1 MIKADLKCIK
11 SVYDKDGNVIIK
23 KGELIEVKKIDY
35 AADSYLSEFMSMY
48 KSSQLPDYAHEPEY
62 IKTYN
67 QIIDGLYQ
75 KFKSRG
81 DILDDV
87 KSNFAGIIYDDKIFV
102 DKEGVELYWSNK
114 GRSSCLK
121 DHRLSI
127 RYRIKSSNLIGY
139 VYEGGDVL
147 TEKPIKIN
155 LSTDKILCPI
165 IKNKKLK
172 ESYSLKQ
179 ISNLLLEGRKEDI
192 IKKYG
197 DENQEIIDTIKYFS
211 NEDPSGNNK
220 YLEWMTKNWLGLG
233 KDKDYSPLDEEI
245 IETIK
250 LFHKNIQRI
259 QNKDINS
266 YAFREL
272 KKTVKE
278 AEKQRKEKEL
288 EKEAKKQ
295 KKVIYE
301 DDKWLVV
308 SPKSWKASCYYGA
321 GTKWCITAKDTSNH
335 WTNYTRR
342 ATFFFVID
350 KEKDKSN
357 RYYKVAYRKI
367 GRGNKFELWDAED
380 FEFSKRGVGEDWL
393 ESLPNELKEKIESH
407 HSEMFPKITNVP
419 DWVENSPQAQAIF
432 NHLGD
437 ASIEKIEDT
446 SWYGLTIFEVDGE
459 YWVAGMESD
468 MEDALWEYFDEYDDY
483 DLMDYFDED
492 GEFLVMNDERDFID
506 NEIESFLNNTTE
518 DEMVEMVGKEDELE
532 ELNDSLSDLKSDLE
546 DASEEE
552 DEERIEELE
561 AAIEGIEEDI
571 DVLYAEARDTQEETL
586 RDNWD
591 DCLYYGP
598 VECFVNEK
606 GWFRNASQLYD
617 SGLVYLERDDLIN
630 RMVSEEDY
638 DAMLSYGYDE
648 EQDDDGDWF
657 YVFQIDY

>member
-1 MIKADLKCIK
+1 M
-11 SVYDKDGNVIIK
+11 
-23 KGELIEVKKIDY
+23 
-35 AADSYLSEFMSMY
+35 
-48 KSSQLPDYAHEPEY
+48 
-62 IKTYN
+62 
-67 QIIDGLYQ
+67 
-75 KFKSRG
+75 
-81 DILDDV
+81 
-87 KSNFAGIIYDDKIFV
+87 
-102 DKEGVELYWSNK
+102 
-114 GRSSCLK
+114 
-121 DHRLSI
+121 
-127 RYRIKSSNLIGY
+127 
-139 VYEGGDVL
+139 
-147 TEKPIKIN
+147 
-155 LSTDKILCPI
+155 
-165 IKNKKLK
+165 
-172 ESYSLKQ
+172 
-179 ISNLLLEGRKEDI
+179 
-192 IKKYG
+192 
-197 DENQEIIDTIKYFS
+197 
-211 NEDPSGNNK
+211 
-220 YLEWMTKNWLGLG
+220 
-233 KDKDYSPLDEEI
+233 
-245 IETIK
+245 
-250 LFHKNIQRI
+250 
-259 QNKDINS
+259 
-266 YAFREL
+266 
-272 KKTVKE
+272 
-278 AEKQRKEKEL
+278 
-288 EKEAKKQ
+288 
-295 KKVIYE
+295 
-301 DDKWLVV
+301 
-308 SPKSWKASCYYGA
+308 
-321 GTKWCITAKDTSNH
+321 
-335 WTNYTRR
+335 
-342 ATFFFVID
+342 
-350 KEKDKSN
+350 
-357 RYYKVAYRKI
+357 
-367 GRGNKFELWDAED
+367 WDAED

-483 DLMDYFDED
+483 DLMDYFDGD

-532 ELNDSLSDLKSDLE
+532 ELDDSLSDLKSDLE

-561 AAIEGIEEDI
+561 AAIEGIKEDI